1 MGKRGPRATPA
12 AVLAARASWRATHRA
27 AAEAIYTGDPVMP
40 DCLTG
45 EAKALW
51 DRIVP
56 QLIAAEI
63 PRQPD
68 SEALAAM
75 CMTWAQVCDAT
86 KTISRTGMLVKDAK
100 GHPAANPLLKIREAA
115 LAQFLRYAVEF
126 GFTPASRSRVQGQ
139 VQDQRKDNDP
149 DLGKPRLKDFMVFP
163 KVKS

>member
-1 MGKRGPRATPA
+1 MFRRKRGCPPL
-12 AVLAARASWRATHRA
+12 VASRRQGQLEAGA
-27 AAEAIYTGDPVMP
+27 AA
-40 DCLTG
+40 CLLHQT
-45 EAKALW
+45 
-51 DRIVP
+51 
-56 QLIAAEI
+56 QIAAEI